1 MWRRV
6 SCEQQL
12 HSSQS
17 ILSARG
23 NPMSMVED
31 FFFFFIN
38 KKKYSSYLRERESGS
53 YSRTWYRN
61 RYISRALI

>member
-17 ILSARG
+17 ILSTRG
-23 NPMSMVED
+23 NPMSMVEEL
-31 FFFFFIN
+31 FFIA
-38 KKKYSSYLRERESGS
+38 KYILLPFVRKGIWFIFQNLVPEPYH
-53 YSRTWYRN
+53 
-61 RYISRALI
+61 

>member
-23 NPMSMVED
+23 NPMLIVED
-31 FFFFFIN
+31 FFLEI
-38 KKKYSSYLRERESGS
+38 
-53 YSRTWYRN
+53 
-61 RYISRALI
+61 II